1 MTKEEI
7 IKSIDRTNQMIIF
20 QNKRLTELQSENDDN
35 NKYEIK
41 NIKQIIS
48 GYYNYLNI
56 LKEELNK
63 Q

>member
-41 NIKQIIS
+41 NTKQIIS